1 MYKLSKALFALFM
14 INYIWFSRTFS
25 IPSWTNYILIV
36 GFTVTGVLSS
46 GDFFNQKKVFLKL
59 NKYFMYWSVFVIY
72 VLVSGIFVA
81 KNYSIVLNHVSLLLE
96 VLLVLLY
103 VGFIAETEGTL
114 RFFYQVFMVIA
125 AIYTLSLLRNGVM
138 NSRSGRLY
146 LSETSNPNS
155 DGIVLAFGVYSTL
168 KLIDLKKPAN
178 LVPLL
183 ALSVVEFYG
192 IFLTGSRKALILAAV
207 FFVFSLLRTW
217 NRRKELSDSTKIF
230 LGLVFIVIIAFG
242 VLWMLPAYMSSSAF
256 SRMQDADV
264 GINDRWNIAL
274 DALRVFSQHPFF
286 GVGINNYK
294 LYSSYGLYA
303 HSTIPELLSGTG
315 IIGTILFFIPYFSVF
330 YSLLKK
336 NMAGID
342 RVEIWGLL
350 LCIMAISFVLIIPY
364 GMPLSF
370 FSILLFFQTD
380 LAIKKAADEN
390 QSSGN

>member
-14 INYIWFSRTFS
+14 INYIWFSRAFS

-138 NSRSGRLY
+138 NSRAGRLY

>member
-14 INYIWFSRTFS
+14 INYIWFSRAFS

-72 VLVSGIFVA
+72 VLVSGIVVA
-81 KNYSIVLNHVSLLLE
+81 KNYSIVLNQVSFLLV

-264 GINDRWNIAL
+264 GINDRWDIAI

-342 RVEIWGLL
+342 RAEIWGLL